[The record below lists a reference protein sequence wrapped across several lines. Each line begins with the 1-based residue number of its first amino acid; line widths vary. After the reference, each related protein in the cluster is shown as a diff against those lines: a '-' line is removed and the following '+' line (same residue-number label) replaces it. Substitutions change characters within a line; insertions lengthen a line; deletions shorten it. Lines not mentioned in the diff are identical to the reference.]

1 MKISEFEI
9 IILYHT
15 EELYILPESIYKY
28 KPYSTGRETNEIWF
42 KIQNHRIRCHF
53 N

>member
-15 EELYILPESIYKY
+15 EELYILLESIYKY
-28 KPYSTGRETNEIWF
+28 KPYNAGRETNEIWF
-42 KIQNHRIRCHF
+42 KIQNHRFCRNF